1 MSKDNKTLQAIVC
14 TEGGTL
20 NGFAVTRDQIQQMA
34 DNYSPQLYAAR
45 LNLEHITSLFPDS
58 QWRHFSMVDSVRAI
72 ELEDGPLK
80 GKLALEITATIDP
93 VKDAGL
99 LALNQSGQKIF
110 SSIEFLPDCPN
121 DAAKG
126 AYLTGVALTDTPAA
140 FGTQVIKLSNRERG
154 LPDDANNTYTASLET
169 VVKLTAA
176 AVKDKND
183 KQSLS
188 EQFLDGLKKILG
200 MQRDTASQEISALR
214 EGINLTATTCANA
227 LKEVEA
233 LKAKNE
239 AQAGDI
245 SKLTQE
251 LEALK
256 TQLSNSDAGGEQRQ
270 LSTGNGGFVQSE
282 Y

>member
-1 MSKDNKTLQAIVC
+1 MSKDNKTLQVIVC

-20 NGFAVTRDQIQQMA
+20 NGFAVTRDQIKQMA
-34 DNYSPQLYAAR
+34 DNYSTQLYAAR
-45 LNLEHITSLFPDS
+45 INLEHITSIYPDS

-93 VKDAGL
+93 IKDAGL
-99 LALNQSGQKIF
+99 VALNQSGQKIF

-154 LPDDANNTYTASLET
+154 LPVDANNTYTASLET
-169 VVKLTAA
+169 MVKLTAA
-176 AVKDKND
+176 AIQEKND
-183 KQSLS
+183 QLTLS
-188 EQFLDGLKKILG
+188 DQFVAGIKKILG
-200 MQRDTASQEISALR
+200 IQKEAGSQEVAALR
-214 EGINLTATTCANA
+214 EGISLTADTCAKA

-233 LKAKNE
+233 LKAENE
-239 AQAGDI
+239 TQASDI
-245 SKLTQE
+245 NKLTQE

-256 TQLSNSDAGGEQRQ
+256 SQLTNTDAGGEQRQ